1 MKKLIYVWLILV
13 ISLVAV
19 PVSAQSDTASWER
32 AVSLYTQNQYRESI
46 VEFKKVLAEF
56 PTHAD
61 SWKYAGLAHFQ
72 IKEYEPSIESLTK
85 ALELKTAEGQGDVDI
100 LPALSRSH
108 LALNHFQL
116 ALPYLET
123 LTQKQPDIAN
133 NHYLLGFAYANLN
146 RLKEAATALKAAV
159 RLDPK
164 DSGAWYY
171 LGVLSLKANQLD
183 EAITSFRNG
192 STAAPDNL
200 EILNLLAE
208 ALVRK
213 GLKEADAA
221 KANNIYDEAIKVATR
236 LKSLK
241 DDGDAAELLGRIYLA
256 AKKYTSAELTLSRAL
271 TLTKEPPATLYFNL
285 GFAHAQNKSWSRAAE
300 MLLKADKLNPANID
314 TLNYLGF
321 VYENLQKYSLA
332 MDAYTKAFEASGRN
346 NAEIKAAMER
356 IAESLKVQR

>member
-1 MKKLIYVWLILV
+1 MKNPTYVWIILAV
-13 ISLVAV
+13 SLLAG
-19 PVSAQSDTASWER
+19 SGMAQSETASWER

-56 PTHAD
+56 PTHPD

-72 IKEYEPSIESLTK
+72 IKEYEPAIESLTR
-85 ALELKTAEGQGDVDI
+85 ALELKSAEGQTDIDI

-108 LALNHFQL
+108 LALNHFQP
-116 ALPYLET
+116 AIPYLEI
-123 LTQKQPDIAN
+123 LSQKQPEVAN

-146 RLKEAATALKAAV
+146 RLKEAATELKTAV
-159 RLDPK
+159 KLDPK
-164 DSGAWYY
+164 DSGTWYY
-171 LGVLSLKANQLD
+171 LGVVLLKSNQLD
-183 EAITSFRNG
+183 DAISSFRNG
-192 STAAPDNL
+192 NTASPDNL
-200 EILNLLAE
+200 DILNLLAE
-208 ALVRK
+208 TLVRK
-213 GLKEADAA
+213 GLKEPDSV
-221 KANNIYDEAIKVATR
+221 KANSIYDEAIKVATR

-241 DDGDAAELLGRIYLA
+241 DDGDSAELLGRIYLA

-300 MLLKADKLNPANID
+300 MLLKADKLNSANID

-321 VYENLQKYSLA
+321 VYENMQKYSLA

-356 IAESLKVQR
+356 ISESLKAQR

>member
-1 MKKLIYVWLILV
+1 MKKLIYVWLILA
-13 ISLVAV
+13 ISLGAV
-19 PVSAQSDTASWER
+19 SVSAQSDTASWER

-56 PTHAD
+56 PAHSD

-72 IKEYEPSIESLTK
+72 IKEYEPAIEFLTK
-85 ALELKTAEGQGDVDI
+85 ALELKAAEGQNDLDI

-108 LALNHFQL
+108 LALNHFQ
-116 ALPYLET
+116 AAIPYLET
-123 LTQKQPDIAN
+123 LTRKQSEVAN
-133 NHYLLGFAYANLN
+133 NHYLLGFAYANLT
-146 RLKEAATALKAAV
+146 RLKEAATELKAAV

-171 LGVLSLKANQLD
+171 LGVLSLKSNQLD
-183 EAITSFRNG
+183 EAIASFRNG
-192 STAAPDNL
+192 NNAAPDNL

-213 GLKEADAA
+213 GLKEADTT
-221 KANNIYDEAIKVATR
+221 KANSIYDEAIKVATR

-241 DDGDAAELLGRIYLA
+241 DDGESAEVLGRIYLA

-285 GFAHAQNKSWSRAAE
+285 GFAHAQNKSWGRAAE

-346 NAEIKAAMER
+346 NAEIKAAIER